1 MELERAENVLVVC
14 HQAVARCILA
24 YFLNKNA
31 GRSPHLTSPHSLLL
45 SLSHF
50 PEDLP
55 YTKVPLHTVI
65 KLTPMAYG
73 CLMEIIPLPIEAVN
87 THREKPK
94 VSRHDE
100 GQKTLP
106 LESSSELPT

>member
-1 MELERAENVLVVC
+1 MELERAENVLVIC

-24 YFLNKNA
+24 YFLNKDA
-31 GRSPHLTSPHSLLL
+31 GILIEYKINIILFLKIFL
-45 SLSHF
+45 
-50 PEDLP
+50 EDLP

-73 CLMEIIPLPIEAVN
+73 CVMECIPLGTESVN

-94 VSRHDE
+94 VR
-100 GQKTLP
+100 
-106 LESSSELPT
+106 